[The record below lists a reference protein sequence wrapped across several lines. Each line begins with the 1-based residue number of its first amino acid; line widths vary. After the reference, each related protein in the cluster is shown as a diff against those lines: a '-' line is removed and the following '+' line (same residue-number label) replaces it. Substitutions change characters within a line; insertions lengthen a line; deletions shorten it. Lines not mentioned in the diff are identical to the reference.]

1 MKLLSKITLLFY
13 LLTLIKFV
21 VLKDMDMILIGKMRL
36 YFGGAESGTANW
48 IPLHTILAY
57 LKGEKGLLISRLNLM
72 GNLLLLSPIGFL
84 LPICFPKIR
93 SGQIWFISFVFC
105 GLIEIIQISLS
116 IGIFDVDDIIL
127 NGLGGVLG
135 FMMHKYMV
143 KKYVNAGLILLF
155 CLLILGM
162 VYYLLFSVPFENPV

>member
-13 LLTLIKFV
+13 LLILIKFV
-21 VLKDMDMILIGKMRL
+21 VLKDMDMILIGKMRF

-48 IPLHTILAY
+48 IPLHTIFAY
-57 LKGEKGLLISRLNLM
+57 LNGEKGLLISGLNIL

-84 LPICFPKIR
+84 LPICFPKIH
-93 SGQIWFISFVFC
+93 SGQIWLLSFACC

-116 IGIFDVDDIIL
+116 VGIFDVDDIIL
-127 NGLGGVLG
+127 NGLGGILG
-135 FMMHKYMV
+135 FWMHKQMAI
-143 KKYVNAGLILLF
+143 KYVNAGLILLF
-155 CLLILGM
+155 CLIGLGT

>member
-1 MKLLSKITLLFY
+1 
-13 LLTLIKFV
+13 
-21 VLKDMDMILIGKMRL
+21 
-36 YFGGAESGTANW
+36 
-48 IPLHTILAY
+48 
-57 LKGEKGLLISRLNLM
+57 ISRLNLM

-93 SGQIWFISFVFC
+93 SGQIWFLSFVFC

-155 CLLILGM
+155 CLLILGS